1 MEKLRRY
8 SLKALLRPS
17 MLTLYLLNAADL
29 FFTKFL
35 LNTGLFFEANPIMA
49 LALQSFTAVFIL
61 KLLLPALLLG
71 YLDYRTAKADEHT
84 ARVVFWA
91 LFAMI
96 SVYLAIMLLHILL
109 LSISGYFF

>member
-8 SLKALLRPS
+8 SAKALLRPF
-17 MLTLYLLNAADL
+17 MLLLYILNVTDL

-49 LALQSFTAVFIL
+49 MALQSFFAVFTL
-61 KLLLPALLLG
+61 KLALPALLLA
-71 YLDYRTAKADEHT
+71 YLDYRTAKADERT

-96 SVYLAIMLLHILL
+96 TVYLAVMLLHIFLL
-109 LSISGYFF
+109 GISGYFF